1 MGPRRAARALVGR
14 PLRRSSSA
22 RVAAG
27 LSPAEAL
34 RHEPPPRPPRLI
46 LRFAL
51 NTAIA
56 LTLAA
61 VVILLFVR
69 HHGTVQAEKAVAF
82 HARFVSESILRERL
96 AGADFAEP
104 VAGARR
110 EELDR
115 LFNNDLLVGGTL
127 RLSIYRPDGQVTYSS
142 DHGLIGTSPPEGAE
156 AVEAFSG
163 QLVRHADKIE
173 IGGEKKKVLK
183 AYVPV
188 TLAGG
193 KRAGALELDQDY
205 AALSA
210 STTKTFLPIAGAL
223 EGVLIILYISLFP
236 ALRRVT
242 RRLDDHVAEV
252 EHHALHDGL
261 TALPNRT
268 LFHDRVEHALR
279 AAKRDGSGVA
289 VMLTD
294 LDRFKE
300 VNDTLGH
307 QAGDVL
313 LREFAA
319 RICGIVRSADTVA
332 RLGGDEFA
340 LLTPGP
346 RDAAS
351 ALFLADRIR
360 EEMERPFQL
369 GTMSVQ
375 VEASIGIA
383 LFPDHGDDVET
394 LVRHADVAM
403 YVSKRTH
410 APTIYAAKHDDHS
423 PERLAVVGELR
434 RALDNDE
441 LVVYYQP
448 QVELASGGTPRAE
461 ALVRWQHPERG
472 LLHPDEFIPIARHTG
487 LIRPL
492 TRLVLDAALGQCRA
506 WRDQGLEIGVAVNL
520 SGRDLL
526 DLSLVDEVD
535 SALRRW
541 NLEPSTLELEIPE
554 STLLSD
560 PTRVR
565 RVLTRLSEQ
574 GVRLAIDDFGSGHS
588 SLSYVKRLPIDVIK
602 VDKSF
607 VSNMA
612 VDDGDAAIVRSTIEL
627 AHDLGLVVV
636 AEGVESEEVAK
647 RLGDFGCD
655 LVQGFLLSEP
665 APADEVTAW
674 LARKRPG
681 KKHLRLAG

>member
-1 MGPRRAARALVGR
+1 MGRRTERTSPGPGAQAPAQAL
-14 PLRRSSSA
+14 A
-22 RVAAG
+22 
-27 LSPAEAL
+27 
-34 RHEPPPRPPRLI
+34 RHEPPPPPPRLV

-56 LTLAA
+56 LALAA
-61 VVILLFVR
+61 IVILLFVR

-96 AGADFAEP
+96 MASDFEAP
-104 VAGARR
+104 VTGERR
-110 EELDR
+110 AELDQ
-115 LFNNDLLVGGTL
+115 LFNNDLLVGGTV
-127 RLSIYRPDGQVTYSS
+127 RLSIYNAEGQVTYSS
-142 DHGLIGTSPPEGAE
+142 DHSLIGTFPPEGAD

-163 QLVRHADKIE
+163 QLVRHTDE
-173 IGGEKKKVLK
+173 IQLDGEQQKVLK

-188 TLAGG
+188 VLAGG
-193 KRAGALELDQDY
+193 TRAGALELDQDY
-205 AALSA
+205 AELAA
-210 STTKTFLPIAGAL
+210 STAKTFLPIAGAL
-223 EGVLIILYISLFP
+223 EGVLVILYISLFP

-242 RRLDDHVAEV
+242 RTLDAHVAEV
-252 EHHALHDGL
+252 EHQALHDAL
-261 TALPNRT
+261 TDLPNRT
-268 LFHDRVEHALR
+268 LFHDRVEQALL
-279 AAKRDGSGVA
+279 AAQRDGTGLA

-319 RICGIVRSADTVA
+319 RVTSVIRSADTVA

-346 RDAAS
+346 RDSAT

-360 EEMERPFQL
+360 QQMERPFQL

-383 LFPDHGDDVET
+383 LFPEHGEDVET

-434 RALDNDE
+434 RAVENDE
-441 LVVYYQP
+441 LIVHFQP
-448 QVELASGGTPRAE
+448 QVDFASGETLRAE
-461 ALVRWQHPERG
+461 ALVRWNHPERG
-472 LLHPDEFIPIARHTG
+472 LLNPDDFIPIAQNTG

-492 TRLVLDAALGQCRA
+492 TRAVLEAALGQCRSWHDA
-506 WRDQGLEIGVAVNL
+506 GLELGVAVNL

-535 SALRRW
+535 RALARW
-541 NLEPSTLELEIPE
+541 GLEPSQLELEISE
-554 STLLSD
+554 TTLLSD
-560 PTRVR
+560 PVRMR

-574 GVRLAIDDFGSGHS
+574 GIRLAIDDFGSGHS

-602 VDKSF
+602 IDRSF
-607 VSNMA
+607 VSNMLA
-612 VDDGDAAIVRSTIEL
+612 DPEDAAIVRSTIEL
-627 AHDLGLVVV
+627 AHRLGLTVV
-636 AEGVESEEVAK
+636 AEGVETEIVAK
-647 RLGDFGCD
+647 RVSEFGCD
-655 LVQGFLLSEP
+655 LVQGFLLSKPVSAAEL
-665 APADEVTAW
+665 TAW
-674 LARKRPG
+674 LSARKAG
-681 KKHLRLAG
+681 KNHLRLAG